1 MKIHHVIHRTGI
13 TLLRYQI
20 SDARRGVPVLWITWQ
35 TLSYNAIWGC
45 TWLCFKGIRFALPS
59 TICQIGVLNCC
70 DSVIFFVVCMFICSI
85 YFHVIKHTLEVT
97 IVLLCVYVEVLFNTS
112 GSCGYLYIYIFRVTI
127 LIIRYFIVSRER
139 SYVSFN
145 WVRVTRS
152 LDFYV

>member
-1 MKIHHVIHRTGI
+1 MSIFILPRIVLDNGYISYSHKWCLKRICYRSTSFYNQSYF
-13 TLLRYQI
+13 LWQKFNKQI
-20 SDARRGVPVLWITWQ
+20 IVKWSTYVRFVRLEFWI
-35 TLSYNAIWGC
+35 
-45 TWLCFKGIRFALPS
+45 
-59 TICQIGVLNCC
+59 V
-70 DSVIFFVVCMFICSI
+70 VIFFVVCLSICSI